1 MNKTEIFAVDF
12 DGTLCKNAY
21 PNIGEPINE
30 MIQWIK
36 DLRKDG
42 HKVILWTCRERMDLV
57 DAIAWYAGHGIF
69 FDAVNDN
76 LEEMKQYFNNNSR
89 KIFANYYID
98 DRAIYPSAVP
108 FFVER
113 NQTVDIDRD
122 GNRSMVCLVIS

>member
-12 DGTLCKNAY
+12 DGTLCRNAY

-36 DLRKDG
+36 DLSRQG
-42 HKVILWTCRERMDLV
+42 HKIILWSCREGMDLV
-57 DAIAWYAGHGIF
+57 NAIAWCADQGIF

-76 LEEMKQYFNNNSR
+76 LEEMKKYFNNNSR

-98 DRAIYPSAVP
+98 DRALYPSAVQ
-108 FFVER
+108 FITER
-113 NQTVDIDRD
+113 DQYERA
-122 GNRSMVCLVIS
+122 RK